1 MRRAGFYFLK
11 QRYYDYFRA
20 PAVTRRTNASA
31 RMARDLLFVIW
42 QQQSLFGLGS
52 NHYQR
57 AERLCALRFAGNTL
71 DVRGERGRSQSQ
83 QGGTV
88 KREPIR
94 VDRSLP

>member
-1 MRRAGFYFLK
+1 MCRVLLSEAALLRLLSRASSDEADESLGS
-11 QRYYDYFRA
+11 DG
-20 PAVTRRTNASA
+20 A
-31 RMARDLLFVIW
+31 RFVICYLAAAE
-42 QQQSLFGLGS
+42 SLWAGL